1 MSLWTVFCG
10 NCLQE
15 DEKTCNYDIISIF
28 HPYTCNNHLLV
39 IFLDLLFLA
48 MFLYVIVNRSF
59 SRKNTA
65 PSKSKHFSP
74 MLICTSIYNGGL
86 SLAYLGL
93 GIWIIGENLNEKRAI
108 FPLHGWLV
116 LLFQGFTW
124 MLLNFAVIIERPRL
138 PHVTTAK
145 LCSIA
150 TLFAGLLCSSSL
162 WDAIVDKK
170 ASIKIVLDIM
180 SFPGA
185 ILLFLCA
192 FQEHKYLETDPNITH
207 DALYAPLKGKEASDT
222 DENCSNDNVTPFA
235 KAGFLS
241 KMSFWWLNPLMEHG
255 KDKILK
261 ENEIPQ
267 LRQEDRAQT
276 CYLMFEEKLSKQK
289 QKGTYDLPSMVS
301 AIFVCQRKAIL
312 ISGLFALIKVLTV
325 SSGPLFL
332 KAFIEVAEGKEA
344 FKYEGYAL
352 AGVLFLAKCLESLSE
367 RQWFFQTRLIGLQVR
382 SFLSAAIYEKQLKLS
397 NAAKVN
403 HSPGQIMN
411 YVTVDAYRIGEFPFW
426 FHQIWSTSL
435 QLCIAL
441 AIVYYS
447 VGLATVA
454 ALFVIILTVLAT
466 SPVAKLQHKYQTKL
480 MVAQDKRLKAITE
493 ALANMKV
500 LKLYAW
506 EKHFKNVI
514 QVLRKEELQ
523 WILAVLLQKGYYLIL
538 FWSSPILVSVATFW
552 ACYFFGV
559 TLSASNVF
567 TFLASLRI
575 VQEPIRM
582 IPDVAGVF
590 IEAKVSLTRILKFLE
605 APELQNRYA
614 RQKCNDKELEQSIL
628 IRATE
633 ISWETNSAKA
643 LLGNINLAVKPGEKV
658 AICGEVG
665 SGKSTLLA
673 AILGEVPNIKGMVSN
688 HSLLAHCLNQLSIG
702 T

>member
-1 MSLWTVFCG
+1 MKRHAMMILYPFSTHIHAAITFWSFLLILFSFFI
-10 NCLQE
+10 
-15 DEKTCNYDIISIF
+15 YIIV
-28 HPYTCNNHLLV
+28 Y
-39 IFLDLLFLA
+39 
-48 MFLYVIVNRSF
+48 RSF

-74 MLICTSIYNGGL
+74 MLICSAIYNGGL

-93 GIWIIGENLNEKRAI
+93 GICIIGENLNAKRAI
-108 FPLHGWLV
+108 LPSHGWLV

-124 MLLNFAVIIERPRL
+124 MLLDIAVIIERPRL
-138 PHVTTAK
+138 LHVTTTQ

-150 TLFAGLLCSSSL
+150 TLFSGILCFSSL
-162 WDAIVDKK
+162 WVAIVDKK
-170 ASIKIVLDIM
+170 ASINMVLNIL

-185 ILLFLCA
+185 IMLLLCA
-192 FQEHKYLETDPNITH
+192 SQEHKYVETDLQISH
-207 DALYAPLKGKEASDT
+207 YALNPSLKGEEASDIV
-222 DENCSNDNVTPFA
+222 ENCSNDNVTPFS

-241 KMSFWWLNPLMEHG
+241 KMSFWWLNPLMKHG

-261 ENEIPQ
+261 EDEIPQ
-267 LRQEDRAQT
+267 LRQEDRAQA
-276 CYLMFEEKLSKQK
+276 CYLMFKEQLSKRK
-289 QKGTYDLPSMVS
+289 QKGTYDMPSMVS
-301 AIFVCQRKAIL
+301 VIFVCQRKTIL
-312 ISGLFALIKVLTV
+312 ISGLFALIKVLTA
-325 SSGPLFL
+325 STGPLFL
-332 KAFIEVAEGKEA
+332 KAFIKVAEGKET
-344 FKYEGYAL
+344 FKYEGYTL
-352 AGVLFLAKCLESLSE
+352 AGMLFLVKCLESLSE

-382 SFLSAAIYEKQLKLS
+382 SFLSAAIYQKQLKLS
-397 NAAKVN
+397 NAAKVT

-411 YVTVDAYRIGEFPFW
+411 YVTVDAYRIGEFPYW

-447 VGLATVA
+447 VGLATFA

-514 QVLRKEELQ
+514 QVLRKEEQ
-523 WILAVLLQKGYYLIL
+523 EWILAVLLQKGYYLIL
-538 FWSSPILVSVATFW
+538 FWSSPILVSVATFG

-559 TLSASNVF
+559 PLSASNVF

-575 VQEPIRM
+575 VQEPIRI

-605 APELQNRYA
+605 APELQDRYA
-614 RQKCNDKELEQSIL
+614 MQKCNDKELEQSIL
-628 IRATE
+628 IKATE

-643 LLGNINLAVKPGEKV
+643 VLRNINLAVKPGEKV

-673 AILGEVPNIKGMVSN
+673 AILGEVPNIKGIVSN
-688 HSLLAHCLNQLSIG
+688 HFIHC

>member
-1 MSLWTVFCG
+1 MKRHAMMILYPFSTHIHAAITFWSFLLILFSFFI
-10 NCLQE
+10 
-15 DEKTCNYDIISIF
+15 YIIV
-28 HPYTCNNHLLV
+28 Y
-39 IFLDLLFLA
+39 
-48 MFLYVIVNRSF
+48 RSF

-74 MLICTSIYNGGL
+74 MLICSAIYNGGL

-93 GIWIIGENLNEKRAI
+93 GICIIGENLNAKSAI
-108 FPLHGWLV
+108 LPSHGWLV

-124 MLLNFAVIIERPRL
+124 MLLDIGVIIERPRL
-138 PHVTTAK
+138 LHVTTTQ

-150 TLFAGLLCSSSL
+150 TLFSGILCFSSL
-162 WDAIVDKK
+162 WVAIVDKK
-170 ASIKIVLDIM
+170 ASINMVLNIL

-185 ILLFLCA
+185 IMLLLCA
-192 FQEHKYLETDPNITH
+192 SQEHKYVETDLQISH
-207 DALYAPLKGKEASDT
+207 YALNPSLKGEEPSDIV
-222 DENCSNDNVTPFA
+222 ENCSNDNVTPFS

-241 KMSFWWLNPLMEHG
+241 KMSFWWLNPLMKHG

-261 ENEIPQ
+261 EDEIPQ
-267 LRQEDRAQT
+267 LRQEDRAQA
-276 CYLMFEEKLSKQK
+276 CYLMFKEQLSKRK
-289 QKGTYDLPSMVS
+289 QKGTYDMPSMVS
-301 AIFVCQRKAIL
+301 VIFVCQRKTIL
-312 ISGLFALIKVLTV
+312 ISGLFALIKVLTA
-325 SSGPLFL
+325 STGPLFL
-332 KAFIEVAEGKEA
+332 KAFIKVAEGKET
-344 FKYEGYAL
+344 FKYEGYTL
-352 AGVLFLAKCLESLSE
+352 AGMLFLVKCLESLSE

-382 SFLSAAIYEKQLKLS
+382 SFLSAAIYQKQLKLS
-397 NAAKVN
+397 NAAKVT

-411 YVTVDAYRIGEFPFW
+411 YVTVDAYRIGEFPYW

-447 VGLATVA
+447 VGLATFA

-514 QVLRKEELQ
+514 QVLRKEEQ
-523 WILAVLLQKGYYLIL
+523 EWILAVLLQKGYYLIL
-538 FWSSPILVSVATFW
+538 FWSSPILVSVATFG

-559 TLSASNVF
+559 PLSASNVF

-575 VQEPIRM
+575 VQEPIRI

-590 IEAKVSLTRILKFLE
+590 IEAKVSLTRILQFLE
-605 APELQNRYA
+605 APELQDRYA
-614 RQKCNDKELEQSIL
+614 MQKCNDKELEQSIL
-628 IRATE
+628 IKATE

-643 LLGNINLAVKPGEKV
+643 VLRNINLAVKPGEKV

-673 AILGEVPNIKGMVSN
+673 AILGEVPNIKGIVSN
-688 HSLLAHCLNQLSIG
+688 HFIHC

>member
-1 MSLWTVFCG
+1 MKRHAMMILYPFSTHIHAAITFWSFLLILFSFFI
-10 NCLQE
+10 
-15 DEKTCNYDIISIF
+15 YIIV
-28 HPYTCNNHLLV
+28 Y
-39 IFLDLLFLA
+39 
-48 MFLYVIVNRSF
+48 RSF

-74 MLICTSIYNGGL
+74 MLICSAIYNGGL

-93 GIWIIGENLNEKRAI
+93 GICIIGENLNAKRAI
-108 FPLHGWLV
+108 LPSHGWLV
-116 LLFQGFTW
+116 LLFEGFTW
-124 MLLNFAVIIERPRL
+124 MLLDIAVIIERPRL
-138 PHVTTAK
+138 LHVTTTQ

-150 TLFAGLLCSSSL
+150 TLFSGILCFSSL
-162 WDAIVDKK
+162 WVAIVDKK
-170 ASIKIVLDIM
+170 ASINMVLNIL

-185 ILLFLCA
+185 IMLLLCA
-192 FQEHKYLETDPNITH
+192 SQEHKYVETDLQISH
-207 DALYAPLKGKEASDT
+207 YALNPSLKGEEASDIV
-222 DENCSNDNVTPFA
+222 ENCSNDNVTPFS

-241 KMSFWWLNPLMEHG
+241 KMSFWWLNPLMKHG

-261 ENEIPQ
+261 EDEIPQ
-267 LRQEDRAQT
+267 LRQEDRAQA
-276 CYLMFEEKLSKQK
+276 CYLMFKEQLSKRK
-289 QKGTYDLPSMVS
+289 QKGTYDMPSMVS
-301 AIFVCQRKAIL
+301 VIFVCQRKTIL
-312 ISGLFALIKVLTV
+312 ISGLFALIKVLTA
-325 SSGPLFL
+325 STGPLFL
-332 KAFIEVAEGKEA
+332 KAFIKVAEGKET
-344 FKYEGYAL
+344 FKYEGYTL
-352 AGVLFLAKCLESLSE
+352 AGMLFLVKCLESLSE

-382 SFLSAAIYEKQLKLS
+382 SFLSAAIYQKQLKLS
-397 NAAKVN
+397 NAAKVT

-411 YVTVDAYRIGEFPFW
+411 YVTVDAYRIGEFPYW

-447 VGLATVA
+447 VGLATFA

-514 QVLRKEELQ
+514 QVLRKEEQ
-523 WILAVLLQKGYYLIL
+523 EWILAVLLQKGYYLIL

-559 TLSASNVF
+559 PLSASNVF

-575 VQEPIRM
+575 VQEPIRI

-605 APELQNRYA
+605 APELQDRYA
-614 RQKCNDKELEQSIL
+614 MQKCNDKELEQSIL
-628 IRATE
+628 INATE
-633 ISWETNSAKA
+633 ISWESNSAKA
-643 LLGNINLAVKPGEKV
+643 VLRNINLAVKPGEKV

-673 AILGEVPNIKGMVSN
+673 AILGEVPNIKGIVSN
-688 HSLLAHCLNQLSIG
+688 HFIHC